1 MDCVADDG
9 TAWIGYWGDVRWG
22 SLRVRFVSSLIHEGE
37 QTTTVNRVCADPEPT
52 RDDDAVR
59 WSSPSLGIQIE
70 VTPRTAGT
78 EIELHE
84 GVLWRCIAPSA
95 DAVVQL
101 PGRTLR
107 GSGYA
112 EVLEMT
118 VAPWSLPMRELRWGR
133 AISTRQS
140 LVWVQ
145 WIGGK
150 DLQVIVRN
158 GLRAEA
164 VEISNE
170 EVRLADGARL
180 AISDRTALRE
190 DNLANTLAPL
200 RAIAP
205 LLPRVFTDT
214 VERKWRSRGT
224 FLTPDRPNEEGWV
237 IHELLTFA
245 AD

>member
-22 SLRVRFVSSLIHEGE
+22 SLHVRFVSSLLLDGA
-37 QTTTVNRVCADPEPT
+37 QTKTVNRVAADPEPVC
-52 RDDDAVR
+52 DGDGVR
-59 WSSPSLGIQIE
+59 WSSPCLGIE
-70 VTPRTAGT
+70 LTLTPRIART
-78 EIELHE
+78 ETELHD
-84 GVLWRCIAPSA
+84 GVVWRCVAPAA
-95 DAVVQL
+95 DAVVRL

-107 GSGYA
+107 GHGYA

-118 VAPWSLPMRELRWGR
+118 VAPWSLPLRQLRWGR
-133 AISTRQS
+133 AISMGQS
-140 LVWVQ
+140 LVWIQ
-145 WIGGK
+145 WEGGK
-150 DLQVIVRN
+150 DLQVVVRD
-158 GLRAEA
+158 GSPMEA
-164 VEISNE
+164 VEIGE
-170 EVRLADGARL
+170 DELRLADGARL
-180 AISDRTALRE
+180 TIADRTPLRE
-190 DNLANTLAPL
+190 DRLANTLAPL

-205 LLPRVFTDT
+205 LLPRVFTNT